1 MWLYHRNCWCGDHC
15 DTNTVLTP
23 LEIADTVIT
32 VLNTSTIVMEEAKST
47 FDLCAEL
54 NVTEVQT
61 KVAARFAVL
70 LDRSLLG
77 KHTIINYTFWC
88 RHVQTN
94 ITEYN
99 IDNNNNYP

>member
-1 MWLYHRNCWCGDHC
+1 M
-15 DTNTVLTP
+15 
-23 LEIADTVIT
+23 IT
-32 VLNTSTIVMEEAKST
+32 VLNTSTIEMEEAKST

-77 KHTIINYTFWC
+77 
-88 RHVQTN
+88 
-94 ITEYN
+94 
-99 IDNNNNYP
+99 